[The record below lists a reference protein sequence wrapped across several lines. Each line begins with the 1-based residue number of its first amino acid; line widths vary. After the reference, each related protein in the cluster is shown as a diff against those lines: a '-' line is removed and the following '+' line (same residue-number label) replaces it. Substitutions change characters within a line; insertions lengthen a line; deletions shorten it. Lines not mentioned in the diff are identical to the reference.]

1 MKIEQFE
8 DKNLSH
14 YSYAILSECE
24 NKIVLVDPS
33 RNIQPYLAYAELH
46 QAKITGVIETHPH
59 ADFVSGHLELHQTTG
74 AAIYCSKL
82 VGAAYPHQTFDEGD
96 VINVGKI
103 KLKAINT
110 PGHSPDSISII
121 LEHEG
126 KDKAIFTGDT
136 LFIGDC
142 GRPDLR
148 EKAGNLTAKREELAG
163 QMYHSLREKLMKLDN
178 EVIVFPAHGAGTL
191 CGKALSD
198 ASHSTIG
205 AERMRNWSLQEM
217 TEDKFIAELN
227 ADQPFVPAYFPFD
240 VDVNK
245 KGASSLE
252 TSLAKVAV
260 GNPVI
265 NEETTDQLESNI
277 TIIDTRPSEQYKAHH
292 LPNSVNLMNG
302 GKFETW
308 LGSIMAPEE
317 PFYLLAKD
325 DADLQILL
333 NRAAKIGYEPFIKE
347 ALVMDYGTVSSDK
360 FDLDYFRKHFADFT
374 IIDVRNKK
382 EHKDYPIFKDSVN
395 IPLPELME
403 RVREIPSHK
412 PVAVHCASGY
422 RSAAGSSIVADHFG
436 GKTEVYD
443 ISDAIKEFDHS

>member
-1 MKIEQFE
+1 
-8 DKNLSH
+8 
-14 YSYAILSECE
+14 
-24 NKIVLVDPS
+24 
-33 RNIQPYLAYAELH
+33 
-46 QAKITGVIETHPH
+46 
-59 ADFVSGHLELHQTTG
+59 
-74 AAIYCSKL
+74 